1 MRLARLKRS
10 VFLAIPFLAAT
21 AMLSSPGSAQN
32 ATTAG
37 PYKVLQTAK
46 VGGEGG

>member
-21 AMLSSPGSAQN
+21 AMLSSSAQN